1 MNMERS
7 DRALIIIGGKEDR
20 SDDKI
25 ILGEVARRVG
35 GGKLVVSTV
44 AMPSKPDGLF
54 EEYEKAF
61 RALGVRHV
69 FNLEINARA
78 EATMESK
85 VRILDDA
92 TAVFFTGGDQV
103 KITSQ
108 IGDTP
113 IFKRIRE
120 IYEEG
125 GTIAGTS
132 AGAAVMSETM
142 LVTGGDG
149 NSSSVGGSVR
159 MAPGLGLISGV
170 IIDQHFMERGRVG
183 RLIGAVAQNQKI

>member
-1 MNMERS
+1 MERS
-7 DRALIIIGGKEDR
+7 DRTLIIIGGKEDR
-20 SDDKI
+20 SDDKL

-44 AMPSKPDGLF
+44 AMSNPDGLF
-54 EEYEKAF
+54 EQYEKAF
-61 RALGVRHV
+61 RALGVKHI
-69 FNLEINARA
+69 FKLEINERA
-78 EATMESK
+78 EATMASTA
-85 VRILDDA
+85 RILDDA

-113 IFKRIRE
+113 VFKRIRE

-142 LVTGGDG
+142 LVAGGDG

-159 MAPGLGLISGV
+159 MAP
-170 IIDQHFMERGRVG
+170 
-183 RLIGAVAQNQKI
+183 